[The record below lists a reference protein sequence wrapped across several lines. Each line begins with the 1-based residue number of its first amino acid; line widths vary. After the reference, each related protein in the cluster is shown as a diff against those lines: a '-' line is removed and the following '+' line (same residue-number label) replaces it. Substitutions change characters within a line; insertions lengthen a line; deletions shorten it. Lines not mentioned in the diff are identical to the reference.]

1 MLLHPL
7 RSVATVACVVAGL
20 LPYLAGL
27 GLSHGIQ
34 QQASDSIHWG
44 ADLYVSGRQFG
55 RSAPLPLQTAQQI
68 QEIPGVLKIRP
79 RIVGA
84 ITLGK
89 DRRSAVVVG
98 LPTSALP
105 KSARCIEG
113 RLFRGMNELVV
124 GTTLARELSLKPGS
138 LLPPFYRNVEGERV
152 TRVVGVFE
160 SDAPLW
166 QADLIFTS
174 LETAAMIFDQRGTA
188 TELLVDCRPGY
199 QEHVARAISRLTV
212 EGSGDSSN
220 RLQLR
225 VLSRQ
230 QLRAMLPRGLLH
242 REGIFNLH
250 FLLVFSVGIL
260 AILATSGFGSAER
273 RREIGIL
280 KATGWRTDEVLLRS
294 TVEAFL
300 LSILGASL
308 SVLAAFIWL
317 EWFNGYWVAS
327 LFLSGVGATS
337 SAGVPFRLLPLP
349 ALLGFLIALSLVMS
363 GTLYSSWRAAI
374 VPPIEA
380 LR

>member
-20 LPYLAGL
+20 LPYLVGL
-27 GLSHGIQ
+27 GLSHGVQ
-34 QQASDSIHWG
+34 QQARDSIRWG
-44 ADLYVSGRQFG
+44 ADLYVSGRRFG
-55 RSAPLPLQTAQQI
+55 RTAPLPLQTAEQI
-68 QEIPGVLKIRP
+68 QKIPGVLDIRP

-89 DRRSAVVVG
+89 ERRSAVVVG
-98 LPTSALP
+98 LPASALP
-105 KSARCIEG
+105 KSTRCVAG
-113 RLFRGMNELVV
+113 RLFRAENELVI
-124 GTTLARELSLKPGS
+124 GTTLARELKLQPGS
-138 LLPPFYRNVEGERV
+138 LLPPFYQNVEGERV

-174 LETAAMIFDQRGTA
+174 LETAATIFDQRGTA
-188 TELLVDCRPGY
+188 TELLVDCGPGY
-199 QEHVARAISRLTV
+199 QQHVARAIGRLIIQRT
-212 EGSGDSSN
+212 DDTSN
-220 RLQLR
+220 PLQLR
-225 VLSRQ
+225 VVTRQ
-230 QLRAMLPRGLLH
+230 QLRSMLPRGLLH

-260 AILATSGFGSAER
+260 ATMATSGFGSAER
-273 RREIGIL
+273 RREIGVL
-280 KATGWRTDEVLLRS
+280 KATGWRTDEVLLRG

-308 SVLAAFIWL
+308 SILAAFVWL
-317 EWFNGYWVAS
+317 EWFNGYWLAS
-327 LFLSGVGATS
+327 LFLPGIEATS
-337 SAGVPFRLLPLP
+337 SADVPFRLLPLP
-349 ALLGFLIALSLVMS
+349 ALLGFLIALAIVMS
-363 GTLYSSWRAAI
+363 GTLYSSWRAAT